1 MRHKKLTREQALKRY
16 WVYQLKFLEAT
27 DLLVVLLEL
36 WQRKDE
42 EHPYL
47 KSRTY
52 RDVANTIEL
61 AAIGWIAQMFEKSSD
76 SVNIIDLWLT
86 LFPADRAK
94 IQLLW
99 EELKPDIELI
109 RRIRNVTAFH
119 AYGDAAV
126 HIEARSTLIANRL
139 RVYKAFGRALSFYV
153 GMMESALQGAGA
165 DFTEYSRVIAEQ
177 SKAAFEAASK
187 RFQEL
192 NQAAGGASGDFRTNA
207 SAFELPT

>member
-1 MRHKKLTREQALKRY
+1 MKHKKLTREQALKRY
-16 WVYQLKFLEAT
+16 WVYQLKLLETT
-27 DLLVVLLEL
+27 DLLVVWLEL

-42 EHPYL
+42 KHPYL

-86 LFPADRAK
+86 LFPADKAK
-94 IQLLW
+94 IQSLW
-99 EELKPDIELI
+99 EELEPDVKLI

-119 AYGDAAV
+119 AHGDAAV
-126 HIEARSTLIANRL
+126 HIEARSALIANRVS
-139 RVYKAFGRALSFYV
+139 VYKAFGRALRFYV
-153 GMMESALQGAGA
+153 GMMESTLQGAGA
-165 DFTEYSRVIAEQ
+165 DFNAYSRVVAEQ

-187 RFQEL
+187 RFQEI
-192 NQAAGGASGDFRTNA
+192 NEAAGGASGDSRTNT